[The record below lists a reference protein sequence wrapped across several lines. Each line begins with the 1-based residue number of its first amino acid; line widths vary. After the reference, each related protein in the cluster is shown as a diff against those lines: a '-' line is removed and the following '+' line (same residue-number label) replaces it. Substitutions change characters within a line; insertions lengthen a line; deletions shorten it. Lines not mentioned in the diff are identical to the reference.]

1 MRYSL
6 GYLVWS
12 TMRCVFAGIAVVV
25 LGACKDLTQEL
36 PDGMLDPAVVRTPEG
51 AVSLY
56 KGAKVEFL
64 EALTAYVS
72 QTAIFTD
79 ESVAPEFRSPANY
92 AGRIPESIDAR
103 NPKSGELSPYRQLH
117 GARNQL
123 DQATKLLTVF
133 AAETPEYYRGELYA
147 LHGFVLTYFAEL
159 FCSGIPLT
167 KVAFDGDFILAPGI
181 RRDSLL
187 QIALASFDSSIAHN
201 GDDPMI
207 VQLAHVGAARAWLQ
221 RDEIAQAAVHARQ
234 VDPAFSYALPLFQG
248 TRIGGTQSFSFRL
261 SDREGLNGLPYR
273 SSGDPRIV
281 VTRERIGTGNDTT
294 WFVTKYTGTSAKIP
308 VAMGLEALLIVAEEA
323 LVDGDTSWL
332 AQINALRTNGGLT
345 VSSAGDTSWH
355 AGIGA
360 VAGLRP
366 LTDPADDSLPPGA
379 TALDVRLD
387 LLFRERAY
395 WLYITGH
402 RQGDLRRLVRHYN
415 RDAEQTYPSGSY
427 GRNGAQFGARYGT
440 EVVVPTSDRE
450 RDLNPLYQGCFD
462 MEA

>member
-1 MRYSL
+1 M
-6 GYLVWS
+6 GYLFGHLARLALRYVL
-12 TMRCVFAGIAVVV
+12 AGLAVIFS
-25 LGACKDLTQEL
+25 GACKDLIQEL
-36 PDGMLDPAVVRTPEG
+36 PDGMLDPEIIRTSEG

-64 EALTAYVS
+64 QALVAYVS
-72 QTAIFTD
+72 ETAMFTD
-79 ESVAPEFRSPANY
+79 EAVASGFRSPANY
-92 AGRIPESIDAR
+92 AGRIPESVDAR
-103 NPKSGELSPYRQLH
+103 NLPEGSLSPYRQLH
-117 GARNQL
+117 NARNQL
-123 DQATKLLTVF
+123 DLATRLLTVF
-133 AAETPEYYRGELYA
+133 AAETPKHYKGELYA
-147 LHGFVLTYFAEL
+147 LHGFALTYFAEL
-159 FCSGIPLT
+159 FCSGVPLT
-167 KVAFDGDFILAPGI
+167 KVDFDGDFTFAPGL

-187 QIALASFDSSIAHN
+187 QIALVSFDSAIAYS
-201 GDDPMI
+201 DDVSMI
-207 VQLAHVGAARAWLQ
+207 AQLAHVGAARAWLQ
-221 RDEIAQAAVHARQ
+221 RDEITEAAVHARQ
-234 VDPAFSYALPLFQG
+234 VDPAFSYTLPMLQG
-248 TRIGGTQSFSFRL
+248 TRIGGIQSFSFRL
-261 SDREGLNGLPYR
+261 SDREGINGLPYR

-294 WFVTKYTGTSAKIP
+294 WFVTKYTGTSARISI
-308 VAMGLEALLIVAEEA
+308 ATGLEALLIVAEEA
-323 LVDGDTSWL
+323 LVDGDASWL
-332 AQINALRTNGGLT
+332 EQINALRTNGQFT

-366 LTDPADDSLPPGA
+366 LTDPVSDPLPPGK

-415 RDAEQTYPSGSY
+415 RDSEQTYPSGFY

-440 EVVVPTSDRE
+440 EVVLPVSTQE
-450 RDLNPLYQGCFD
+450 RGLNPFYQGCFD